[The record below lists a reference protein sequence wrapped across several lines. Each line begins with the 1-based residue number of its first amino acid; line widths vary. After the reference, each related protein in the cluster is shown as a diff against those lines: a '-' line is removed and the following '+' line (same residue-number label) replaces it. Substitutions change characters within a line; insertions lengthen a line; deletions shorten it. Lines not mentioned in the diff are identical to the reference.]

1 MSEDQALLAKI
12 GQLAGQIN
20 RHKNQREL
28 APGSPSSS
36 STGHQG
42 QHPYHSSNY
51 QNSTRGRGTPSW
63 RPPIRAA
70 YTRTRFRGRGGRV
83 APVAYS
89 HRTLV
94 VNNNKPVSG
103 STSPT
108 IATASSVSSFGTES
122 INAALPSPT
131 SVPVPGS
138 SLPAQQKSTAWV
150 AKRAPGAVQLIN
162 SSIFGQQ
169 AQAKA
174 KERLRRREEKDK
186 LKMKSWMQKSRGPTY
201 GGLASN
207 TNQTPYEVIISG
219 ERYRVAANGSKLE
232 KISGEDDPKAA
243 KSTPKKAVVG
253 GVNFVRSK
261 NGNLWRAGLVKA
273 SRQSTNTRGL
283 KINKP
288 CKYFSNT
295 GQCKY
300 GMSCPYT
307 HDAHKVAICPRFLKN
322 DSCPDGD
329 SCDLSH
335 DAKPHRVPA
344 CLHFGYGNCQKDQ
357 CLYAH
362 VKVNPAAPICRPFAT
377 YGYCDKGAECTERH
391 VRDCPDFDEK
401 GVCNDKSCKLS
412 HVQKAGRRRVIEKA
426 AAAAASAH
434 RSSVEEDKDS
444 EESDIS
450 SEEEG
455 EEINSDDVDSDAFS
469 DDDFL
474 SKDDTPHEV
483 TMQQDFIHF

>member
-1 MSEDQALLAKI
+1 MVSKADDGKQRNLQVKSIDIKINGNWHQDLLRQVLGIKDNILITLLTIVWDSLLFCYAVYFISFFSDNLDLWQPLLARDVNS
-12 GQLAGQIN
+12 QLLEN
-20 RHKNQREL
+20 
-28 APGSPSSS
+28 P
-36 STGHQG
+36 
-42 QHPYHSSNY
+42 
-51 QNSTRGRGTPSW
+51 TRGRGTPSW

-103 STSPT
+103 STSST
-108 IATASSVSSFGTES
+108 IATASPVSSFGTES

-131 SVPVPGS
+131 SVPVPGP

-232 KISGEDDPKAA
+232 KISGEGKEQTLIGMEQNSVGFNWSATDDPKGA

-273 SRQSTNTRGL
+273 SR
-283 KINKP
+283 
-288 CKYFSNT
+288 
-295 GQCKY
+295 
-300 GMSCPYT
+300 
-307 HDAHKVAICPRFLKN
+307 
-322 DSCPDGD
+322 
-329 SCDLSH
+329 
-335 DAKPHRVPA
+335 
-344 CLHFGYGNCQKDQ
+344 
-357 CLYAH
+357 
-362 VKVNPAAPICRPFAT
+362 
-377 YGYCDKGAECTERH
+377 
-391 VRDCPDFDEK
+391 
-401 GVCNDKSCKLS
+401 
-412 HVQKAGRRRVIEKA
+412 
-426 AAAAASAH
+426 
-434 RSSVEEDKDS
+434 
-444 EESDIS
+444 
-450 SEEEG
+450 
-455 EEINSDDVDSDAFS
+455 
-469 DDDFL
+469 
-474 SKDDTPHEV
+474 
-483 TMQQDFIHF
+483 